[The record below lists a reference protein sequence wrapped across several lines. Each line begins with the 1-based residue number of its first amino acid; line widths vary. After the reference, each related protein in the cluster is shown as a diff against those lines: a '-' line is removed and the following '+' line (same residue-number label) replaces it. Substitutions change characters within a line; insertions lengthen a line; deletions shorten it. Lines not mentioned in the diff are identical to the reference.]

1 MEHENDADID
11 EPYVP
16 PAGNTLGGQ
25 DDGQS
30 ITEQPTLADTAEGQ
44 GVLCF
49 WGKGCD
55 SGIVC
60 SVVWCDVIETHQTPQ
75 LMSPWEKQ
83 YDCTCKK
90 IYHEM
95 TAL

>member
-16 PAGNTLGGQ
+16 PVGNIIGGK
-25 DDGQS
+25 DDDQS
-30 ITEQPTLADTAEGQ
+30 ITDQPTLADTAEGQ

-55 SGIVC
+55 SVIEC
-60 SVVWCDVIETHQTPQ
+60 SVV
-75 LMSPWEKQ
+75 
-83 YDCTCKK
+83 
-90 IYHEM
+90 
-95 TAL
+95 